1 MTGLNQAQKDQL
13 NKEIQQA
20 QTRPDVE
27 RVINKAKPL
36 NQSMENL
43 RQSIK
48 DVDNVK
54 QTSNY
59 INETPSVQNNYTS
72 AVDQAKEIID
82 QTSNPTMNPL
92 DINRAISKVRT
103 TKDDLHGERKLDN
116 DKHTQTYAVNHL
128 DHLNQ
133 AQKEALAHEI
143 NQATTVTD
151 VDNIS
156 NKAKALDDEMK
167 KLKDIVA
174 QQNSVRQS
182 SNYIN
187 EDSAPQQAYND
198 AINDAQAI
206 IDQTTN
212 PTMSHDD
219 IENAINK
226 IKEKVAA
233 LDGEHKLQ
241 QAKENA
247 NNLIDSLNNLNTPQ
261 KNAEKAL
268 INNAKTRDKV
278 TEQTQV
284 AQELNNAMGGLRN
297 SIQDQGSVRQDSKYV
312 NENYDKQQAYNSA
325 VRDAESVINE
335 QTATLNKDT
344 ITQLTQAV
352 NKAKDALNGVKLLN
366 ADKQAAQQS
375 LPTLSHL
382 NQAQQEAFNTQIN
395 NAHTR
400 SEVQQII
407 GQAQNLNNVMK
418 SLEDSIQDKDQV
430 KNLVTIST
438 KILMNNR
445 LTIMQ

>member
-1 MTGLNQAQKDQL
+1 
-13 NKEIQQA
+13 
-20 QTRPDVE
+20 
-27 RVINKAKPL
+27 
-36 NQSMENL
+36 
-43 RQSIK
+43 
-48 DVDNVK
+48 
-54 QTSNY
+54 
-59 INETPSVQNNYTS
+59 
-72 AVDQAKEIID
+72 
-82 QTSNPTMNPL
+82 
-92 DINRAISKVRT
+92 
-103 TKDDLHGERKLDN
+103 
-116 DKHTQTYAVNHL
+116 
-128 DHLNQ
+128 
-133 AQKEALAHEI
+133 
-143 NQATTVTD
+143 
-151 VDNIS
+151 
-156 NKAKALDDEMK
+156 
-167 KLKDIVA
+167 
-174 QQNSVRQS
+174 
-182 SNYIN
+182 
-187 EDSAPQQAYND
+187 
-198 AINDAQAI
+198 
-206 IDQTTN
+206 
-212 PTMSHDD
+212 MSHDD

>member
-1 MTGLNQAQKDQL
+1 
-13 NKEIQQA
+13 
-20 QTRPDVE
+20 
-27 RVINKAKPL
+27 
-36 NQSMENL
+36 
-43 RQSIK
+43 
-48 DVDNVK
+48 
-54 QTSNY
+54 
-59 INETPSVQNNYTS
+59 
-72 AVDQAKEIID
+72 
-82 QTSNPTMNPL
+82 
-92 DINRAISKVRT
+92 
-103 TKDDLHGERKLDN
+103 
-116 DKHTQTYAVNHL
+116 
-128 DHLNQ
+128 
-133 AQKEALAHEI
+133 
-143 NQATTVTD
+143 
-151 VDNIS
+151 
-156 NKAKALDDEMK
+156 MK

>member
-1 MTGLNQAQKDQL
+1 
-13 NKEIQQA
+13 
-20 QTRPDVE
+20 
-27 RVINKAKPL
+27 
-36 NQSMENL
+36 MENL

-226 IKEKVAA
+226 IKEK
-233 LDGEHKLQ
+233 LQ
-241 QAKENA
+241 
-247 NNLIDSLNNLNTPQ
+247 
-261 KNAEKAL
+261 
-268 INNAKTRDKV
+268 
-278 TEQTQV
+278 
-284 AQELNNAMGGLRN
+284 
-297 SIQDQGSVRQDSKYV
+297 
-312 NENYDKQQAYNSA
+312 
-325 VRDAESVINE
+325 
-335 QTATLNKDT
+335 
-344 ITQLTQAV
+344 
-352 NKAKDALNGVKLLN
+352 
-366 ADKQAAQQS
+366 
-375 LPTLSHL
+375 H
-382 NQAQQEAFNTQIN
+382 
-395 NAHTR
+395 
-400 SEVQQII
+400 
-407 GQAQNLNNVMK
+407 
-418 SLEDSIQDKDQV
+418 
-430 KNLVTIST
+430 
-438 KILMNNR
+438 
-445 LTIMQ
+445 